1 MLLVLTLLTLLTRRE
16 LLPGLLEL
24 LLAAVLRLLVVRPV
38 LRELAGLPVLRG
50 LGLPVLRLAVLVVVR
65 PQVVVRTGLDR
76 RGTVSLGGGLR
87 RVRVLGRLRG
97 RSGHGDFLLLD
108 LGHNRTPHPTH
119 A

>member
-1 MLLVLTLLTLLTRRE
+1 MLLVLTLLTRRE
-16 LLPGLLEL
+16 LLPGLLLEL
-24 LLAAVLRLLVVRPV
+24 LLPVLLVAVLVLVTVVGLLLMRRPV
-38 LRELAGLPVLRG
+38 LRELAGL
-50 LGLPVLRLAVLVVVR
+50 
-65 PQVVVRTGLDR
+65 DR
-76 RGTVSLGGGLR
+76 RGSVSLGRGLR

>member
-1 MLLVLTLLTLLTRRE
+1 LLLVLTLLTRRE
-16 LLPGLLEL
+16 LLPRLLEL
-24 LLAAVLRLLVVRPV
+24 LLPAVLLVGVLVAVLGLLLVRRPV
-38 LRELAGLPVLRG
+38 LRELAGL
-50 LGLPVLRLAVLVVVR
+50 
-65 PQVVVRTGLDR
+65 DR
-76 RGTVSLGGGLR
+76 RGTVSPGGGLR